1 MASNET
7 FETRLGRY
15 ANADGLIQAN
25 ASYNP
30 ANALI
35 TKAANTAFITAV
47 ENANA
52 SVITTLNTVNNQ
64 SATRKMI
71 SFILPDNI
79 NPDCID
85 RRIEGVV
92 KYMKAELGA
101 NNSQASTA
109 RKILDKMRPR
119 YKGATVTQSFSIIAG
134 GSIIINNVVSGELG
148 FNTGN
153 TNLDWSEPGGP
164 NPPETVNAG
173 EETTILAPSGTIL
186 VKNDSKLKAG
196 KIKVTVKSDK
206 TVSVSQSEKTFT
218 GLDKHLTGILTCIAG
233 IGGGFVFAPVDPLLH
248 VGALTTIRNQLRAL
262 NISIQAAELEYGTAN
277 RNRKELYD
285 NKVTGMNKR
294 IELIKDYLITYP
306 GRKKNTL
313 YIEVVQA
320 IKGT

>member
-7 FETRLGRY
+7 FETRFGRFG
-15 ANADGLIQAN
+15 NADGLIQAN
-25 ASYNP
+25 AAYNP
-30 ANALI
+30 VNPLI
-35 TKAANTAFITAV
+35 TKAGNTAFIVTV

-71 SFILPDNI
+71 SFVLPENV
-79 NPDCID
+79 NPDCIE

-92 KYMKAELGA
+92 KYMKAELGEK
-101 NNSQASTA
+101 NSQASTA
-109 RKILDKMRPR
+109 KAILKKMRPH
-119 YKGATVTQSFSIIAG
+119 YKGATKSQTFNIIAG

-148 FNTGN
+148 FNTGT

-206 TVSVSQSEKTFT
+206 TISVSQSEKTFA
-218 GLDKHLTGILTCIAG
+218 GLEKHLTGILTCIAG

-248 VGALTTIRNQLRAL
+248 VGELTAVRDQLRAL

-285 NKVTGMNKR
+285 NKQTGMNKR

-313 YIEVVQA
+313 YIEFVQA